1 MTKPNSST
9 AAATHARQIGHSD
22 APAGH
27 DTSAREMTIAG
38 HGAGINRSEIPFSE
52 ALKVWLELG
61 LLSFGGPAGQI
72 ALMHRLVVEER
83 RWIGEAHFLHALNY
97 CMLLPGPEAQQLATY
112 VGWLLHRTW
121 GGLAAGLLF
130 ILPGAAV
137 MAALSVAYA
146 VYGDLFI
153 VNALFY
159 GIKTAVLAIVVEA
172 AMRIGKRAL
181 KNRAMYLIALAAFVA
196 IFLFA
201 VPFPLII
208 AAAAVAG
215 IFAANSWDPQA
226 NAEPAMEPVQT
237 QPSARHTVLVVAVC
251 LLLWLTPVVAL
262 VLWDGA
268 GVYARE
274 GLFFSKMAVVT
285 FGGAYAVLAYVAQQA
300 VDTFGWL
307 LPGEMLDGLGL
318 AETTPGPLILVVQ
331 FVGFLGAFR
340 APGALDATS
349 AGMLGAALTLWVT
362 FVPCFMW
369 ILAGAP
375 FIERLR
381 GNQRLNRALAAITAA
396 VVGVVLNLA
405 LWFALHVVF
414 AEVSER
420 QISLLRFTWPDW
432 TTVDWFA
439 LVLTISALIAM
450 LRFKLG
456 MITTLAVA
464 AVLGVGVQY
473 LRL

>member
-9 AAATHARQIGHSD
+9 AAAARARQIGHSD

-27 DTSAREMTIAG
+27 DTSTREMTIAG

-331 FVGFLGAFR
+331 FVGFPGGIPRARRARCHKRRHARGGADAVGHVR
-340 APGALDATS
+340 ALLHVDPGRRTLYRTVARQPAPEPRPGRNHRSGGRRRAQPGALVRATRGFRQ
-349 AGMLGAALTLWVT
+349 AVGTPNFATAVH
-362 FVPCFMW
+362 
-369 ILAGAP
+369 LAG
-375 FIERLR
+375 LDD
-381 GNQRLNRALAAITAA
+381 G
-396 VVGVVLNLA
+396 G
-405 LWFALHVVF
+405 
-414 AEVSER
+414 
-420 QISLLRFTWPDW
+420 
-432 TTVDWFA
+432 
-439 LVLTISALIAM
+439 LVCAGANH
-450 LRFKLG
+450 
-456 MITTLAVA
+456 
-464 AVLGVGVQY
+464 
-473 LRL
+473 